1 MATLKDVA
9 REAGVAVSTVSRAF
23 THPERLNAD
32 TVARVR
38 LIAENLNYRVNP
50 MAKALIT
57 GTSPIIGMLVTDIAD
72 PFMTSA
78 IKGAQAE
85 AYEHGLW
92 LAVGDT
98 NSIDARET
106 EWSDTMSSMARGLIL
121 LGARGTDEDL
131 RSIAETTRL
140 IILQR
145 SVPGVACLL
154 IESKPALN
162 TILDHLVANGHHHLA
177 YLPGPSERWIPR
189 HKLAIFTELCAE
201 RGLELTV
208 MPHTESTIKAG
219 GSLTE
224 AVLASGATA
233 AVCTNDRMAQGVVA
247 ALFRR
252 GLQAPDD
259 LSVVGHDDS
268 LRDIAVPSLTTTT
281 DLAAELGR
289 AAVRRMLADG
299 ELRPVTETLRA
310 GVEFRE
316 SSGPAPVSR

>member
-32 TVARVR
+32 TVARIREV
-38 LIAENLNYRVNP
+38 AEQMNYRVNP
-50 MAKALIT
+50 LAKALIT
-57 GTSPIIGMLVTDIAD
+57 GSSPIIGMLVTDIAD

-98 NSIDARET
+98 NAIDQRES
-106 EWSDTMSSMARGLIL
+106 EWADTMSDMARGLIL
-121 LGARGTDEDL
+121 LGARASDEAL
-131 RSIAETTRL
+131 RSIAERKRL
-140 IILQR
+140 VLLQR
-145 SVPGVACLL
+145 SIPGVACEL
-154 IESKPALN
+154 IESRPAMVA
-162 TILDHLVANGHHHLA
+162 ILDHLMGHGHRHLA
-177 YLPGPSERWIPR
+177 YLPGPSERWMPR
-189 HKLAIFTELCAE
+189 HKLAVFTELCSE
-201 RGLELTV
+201 RDVTLTV
-208 MPHTESTIKAG
+208 LPHTESTIKAG
-219 GSLTE
+219 ESLTD

-233 AVCTNDRMAQGVVA
+233 AVCANDRMAQGVVA

-252 GLQAPDD
+252 NFRPPDN

-281 DLAAELGR
+281 DLAADLGR
-289 AAVRRMLADG
+289 AAVRRLLAEGD
-299 ELRPVTETLRA
+299 LSPTTQTLTA
-310 GVEFRE
+310 GASFRD
-316 SSGPAPVSR
+316 SSGPAPVH